1 MCPLVMYVLS
11 SPILGKILKNKGGL
25 KTIKI
30 KVPGLLILLLMLL
43 SGCIQKTHAPE
54 GFVYLD
60 QLIPHAQ
67 YDIRY
72 YGEDNFIGTQIDG
85 YEAPVAILTYEAAQ
99 ALKEVSTELDSQGY
113 CLKVF
118 DAYRPQ
124 KAVDHFMRW
133 SKDSSDIKMK
143 PLYYPHVDKKD
154 LFALG
159 FLAPKS
165 GHSRGSTI
173 DLTLVYKETGE
184 ELDMGSSF
192 DYLDQSSAYGTTL
205 ISTEQAANREI
216 LKTAMTKHGFRPCT
230 KEWWH
235 FTLIEEPYPNR
246 YFNFDVK

>member
-1 MCPLVMYVLS
+1 M
-11 SPILGKILKNKGGL
+11 
-25 KTIKI
+25 
-30 KVPGLLILLLMLL
+30 LLLMLLL

-54 GFVYLD
+54 GFVYIG
-60 QLIPHAQ
+60 QLIPDAQ

-72 YGEDNFIGTQIDG
+72 YGEDNFIGTRVDG
-85 YEAPVAILTYEAAQ
+85 YKAPVAILTYEAAQ
-99 ALKEVSTELDSQGY
+99 ALKEASTELDSQGY
-113 CLKVF
+113 YLKVF

-124 KAVDHFMRW
+124 KAVDHFIRW

-143 PLYYPHVDKKD
+143 SLYYPHVDKKD

-159 FLAPKS
+159 FLAKKS
-165 GHSRGSTI
+165 GHSRGSTV

-205 ISTEQAANREI
+205 ISTEQAVNREI
-216 LKTAMTKHGFRPCT
+216 LKSAMSNHGFRPCT

-235 FTLIEEPYPNR
+235 FTLIKEPYPNR